1 MSREDREYFD
11 LSVAQREL
19 SLADI
24 PVQKSDLVNMLGF
37 HAYVKEN
44 CDFKLLEKCWN
55 RCLEKHDALRLRI
68 EGNFIKRRQYFEP
81 YRYETLPIVKVNGF
95 EGLMALEKKERA
107 IPTHMLAGAL
117 YRVTLVD
124 CGNGTGGMIA
134 CIHNIVCDGYSL
146 ELIFKDME
154 DCYASGLRGEE
165 FPPYKQRSYVDYL
178 KLEKKYMDSPAK
190 KNDRTWWKNIYR
202 NLDHYS
208 IPVGRP
214 SRKVATKMIISE
226 LGPEDYAKLEALAD
240 KLSVT
245 TSSIVM
251 TAMALTTWKIKRKNC
266 FCFYNLSHGRR
277 TAAMKQTVGCITA
290 ANPIFFRIDPE
301 LSFAETVQK
310 EYMSYLEELQHGR
323 LPCLDHFFLGYGWSV
338 RHFFNFCDNWMF
350 YSPMG
355 LADLSSE
362 SRLGLECFDESELEN
377 HLYTAVY
384 DIPGERIFRL
394 EMNYQ
399 IYKYTPEQMENV
411 QSIYEKLIKFCLNHP
426 DVSVHNLGNI

>member
-1 MSREDREYFD
+1 MKDNGREYFD

-19 SLADI
+19 SMANFPTD
-24 PVQKSDLVNMLGF
+24 KSDLVNMLGF
-37 HAYVKEN
+37 RSYVKED
-44 CDFKLLEKCWN
+44 CDLKLLERCWN

-81 YRYETLPIVKVNGF
+81 YRYETLPIVTVNGF
-95 EGLMALEKKERA
+95 EGLLELEKKERSRA
-107 IPTHMLAGAL
+107 VRMFDGPL
-117 YRVTLVD
+117 YRVVLAD

-146 ELIFKDME
+146 ELLFKDME
-154 DCYASGLRGEE
+154 DLYALGLKGEE

-178 KLEKKYMDSPAK
+178 KLEKKYMDGPARK
-190 KNDRTWWKNIYR
+190 TDHEWWKNIYR
-202 NLDHYS
+202 SLDHYS
-208 IPVGRP
+208 IPLRRP
-214 SRKVATKMIISE
+214 SRKVKTEMIISE
-226 LGPEDYAKLEALAD
+226 LRGDDYDRLTDLAV

-251 TAMALTTWKIKRKNC
+251 MAMALTTWKMKQKKC

-277 TAAMKQTVGCITA
+277 TVAMKQTVGCITA
-290 ANPIFFRIDPE
+290 ANPIFFRIDPD
-301 LSFAETVQK
+301 LSIAETIQK

-323 LPCLDHFFLGYGWSV
+323 LPCLTHFLMGYWWNLKNGL
-338 RHFFNFCDNWMF
+338 NFCDNWMF

-362 SRLGLECFDESELEN
+362 SRLGLVCFDESELEN
-377 HLYTAVY
+377 HFYTAVY
-384 DIPGERIFRL
+384 DIPHEKTFRL

-399 IYKYTPEQMENV
+399 IHRFTRAQMEEV
-411 QSIYEKLIKFCLNHP
+411 KAVYEALILACLEHP
-426 DVSVHNLGNI
+426 ENSVRSLQ